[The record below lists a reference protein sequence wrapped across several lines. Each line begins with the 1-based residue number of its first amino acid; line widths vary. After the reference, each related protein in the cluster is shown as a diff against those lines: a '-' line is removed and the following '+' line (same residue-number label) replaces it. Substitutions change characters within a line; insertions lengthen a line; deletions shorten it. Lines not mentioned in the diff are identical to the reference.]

1 MASIKFTRADVV
13 RLLRLPNSEAVED
26 LIRAKVL
33 DVSAYTYRG
42 KPLFDVETVRRAAT
56 RVLVEREP

>member
-1 MASIKFTRADVV
+1 MATIMVRRAEVAK
-13 RLLRLPNSEAVED
+13 LFGLENSQDVED

-33 DVSAYTYRG
+33 TISAYTRRG
-42 KPLFDVETVRRAAT
+42 QPLFDVETVRRAAA